1 MTEPPPSAT
10 RLRLDEAIVA
20 RGLLPT
26 RSRARDAVLRGSV
39 KVDGVTAAR
48 PGAAVAE
55 TSAITLDDPAA
66 EYVSRGALK
75 LVAALDAFGFD
86 PAGRVCLDLGA
97 STGGFTEVLLR
108 RGAAF
113 VFAVDVGHGQL
124 HPSLAADPR
133 VRSMEGVN
141 ARDLDAS
148 SFGRPVE
155 AVVADLSFISLT
167 LALPPAL
174 SLAAPGAWLVALI
187 KPQFEVGKAAIG
199 KGGIVRDP
207 IATETA
213 IERIVLILVLVT
225 ICSIPVWAP
234 LAATRLAPRT
244 GGQALDALRRLTA
257 DHGRTAV
264 VVLLLAAGAFL
275 VARGLFNV

>member
-213 IERIVLILVLVT
+213 IERIVLWIGRQDGWSVEGV
-225 ICSIPVWAP
+225 IPSP
-234 LAATRLAPRT
+234 LK
-244 GGQALDALRRLTA
+244 GGDGNAEF
-257 DHGRTAV
+257 
-264 VVLLLAAGAFL
+264 LLGA
-275 VARGLFNV
+275 RKTSS